1 MVNIGVSLVSPL
13 EFNMSI
19 RVISLN
25 VLLSCSRSLYSIFL
39 RWLLCSGDEDE
50 GGGAFIVDRLKECPN
65 KLFSA
70 QLW

>member
-1 MVNIGVSLVSPL
+1 MVNIGVSLVSQL

-25 VLLSCSRSLYSIFL
+25 VPLSCSRSLYSIFL
-39 RWLLCSGDEDE
+39 RWLLCSGDE
-50 GGGAFIVDRLKECPN
+50 GGAFIVDRLKECPN